1 MGAKIQKRHCLKNTI
16 CRFQVI
22 FVFLRLF
29 SMTDLMAKFDI
40 QDVFYP
46 KFFSVL
52 KKGYTKK
59 QFTKDLFSGIIVGIV
74 ALPLAIAFAVA
85 SGVSPEKGIVT
96 AIIAGFLISLL
107 GGSRVQIGGPT
118 GAFVIIISGIVAQ
131 YGLDGLMISTILAG
145 IFMIMF
151 GLLKLG
157 SLLRFIP
164 HPLVVGFTSGIALTI
179 FSTQIKD
186 ALGLEIANTPAAFID
201 KWAVYFQSLGTIN
214 YWALG
219 ITLVTIAIS
228 LVVNKLT
235 TKIPG
240 SFVAI
245 LVVTAVVS
253 IFDIPVTT
261 IESMFGEIKGSFAL
275 SIPEIHWENFSHY
288 LQPAIT
294 IALLGSIESLLSA
307 VVADGMI
314 GSHHRSNTELIAEGI
329 ANVITPLFGG
339 IPATGAIART
349 ATNIKNGG
357 RTPIAG
363 IVHSITLLLIML
375 CLGNYAKLIPM
386 SCLAGILIVVAYNMS
401 EWRSFRS
408 ILRGSAYDI
417 IILLVTFFLTVLV
430 DLTVAIEIGI
440 VLAALMFMKRMADN
454 GEAVLMNDL
463 DTNTIEDYD
472 DIPQGIGIYEISGP
486 FFFGAAKKFSEVL
499 KVRRDSNKILIIRM
513 RHVPFM
519 DETGERNFLEAI
531 KSLQSENKKII
542 LSGVQPQ
549 VRKSL
554 DKCRISFLVGKG
566 NIHDNFDAALAHA
579 KEALNEQK
587 TTVSL
592 QR

>member
-1 MGAKIQKRHCLKNTI
+1 
-16 CRFQVI
+16 
-22 FVFLRLF
+22 
-29 SMTDLMAKFDI
+29 MAKFDI
-40 QDVFYP
+40 KEVFYP

-131 YGLDGLMISTILAG
+131 YGLDGLMISTMLAG
-145 IFMIMF
+145 VFMIMF

-186 ALGLEIANTPAAFID
+186 ALGLDIANTPAAFID

-245 LVVTAVVS
+245 LLVTAVVA
-253 IFDIPVTT
+253 IFDIQVTT

-329 ANVITPLFGG
+329 ANVVTPLFGG

-357 RTPIAG
+357 RTPVAG
-363 IVHSITLLLIML
+363 IVHAITLLLIML

-472 DIPQGIGIYEISGP
+472 DIPEGIGIYEISGP

-499 KVRRDSNKILIIRM
+499 KVRRDANKILIIRM

-531 KSLQSENKKII
+531 KSLQGENKKII
-542 LSGVQPQ
+542 LSGVQPN

-566 NIHDNFDAALAHA
+566 NIHDNFNAALAHA
-579 KEALNEQK
+579 KETLSDME
-587 TTVSL
+587 S
-592 QR
+592 